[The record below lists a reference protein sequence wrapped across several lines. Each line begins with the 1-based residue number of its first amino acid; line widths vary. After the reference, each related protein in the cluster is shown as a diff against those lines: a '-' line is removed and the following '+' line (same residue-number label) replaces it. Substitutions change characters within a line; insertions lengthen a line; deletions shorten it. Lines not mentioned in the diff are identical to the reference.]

1 MVDVKNLSIRYGD
14 IKAVDDVSFFV
25 DKGEIFGIIGP
36 NGAGKTSTIECIEGL
51 RTPESGSVSVTG
63 LDPQKDRQKLY
74 NVIGVQ
80 LQETSFQEKI
90 KVWELCRLFSSMY
103 ESPRDYNEL
112 LERFGLGDKKK
123 AKVVKLS
130 GGQKQKLSIILSLI
144 GKPQILFLD
153 ELTTG
158 LDPEARRTMWG
169 LIKSLR
175 DEGIT
180 IIMTTHFMDEAEHL
194 CDRIALMI
202 GGKINAIDTTAN
214 LKKMYGAQEKVSFNS
229 DIDDVSGL
237 KDIDGVSDVSKS
249 NGKVSVFGTGK
260 NFLGNVVM
268 YLQEHGIAY
277 DGLTSD
283 KSSLEDVFL
292 KATGYDMNEGGAK

>member
-51 RTPESGSVSVTG
+51 RTPESGSVSVMG

-90 KVWELCRLFSSMY
+90 KVWELCRLFSAMY
-103 ESPRDYNEL
+103 EEPRDYNEL

-130 GGQKQKLSIILSLI
+130 GGQRQKLSIILSLI
-144 GKPQILFLD
+144 GNPQILFLD

-180 IIMTTHFMDEAEHL
+180 IIMTTHFMDEAEYL
-194 CDRIALMI
+194 CDRIAIMI
-202 GGKINAIDTTAN
+202 KGKINALDTNAN

-229 DIDDVSGL
+229 DINDLGGL
-237 KDIDGVSDVSKS
+237 KEIEGVSDVQKN
-249 NGKVSVFGTGK
+249 NGQISVFGTGK
-260 NFLGNVVM
+260 NFLGDVVL
-268 YLQEHGIAY
+268 YLQQHGIEY
-277 DGLTSD
+277 DGLTAD

-292 KATGYDMNEGGAK
+292 KATGYDINE